1 MRRLF
6 SRSRKGQLDL
16 EAELAARDRPASF
29 PFVSGDTFRAMC
41 DVVVDE
47 AGVSRLG
54 WLPGHRVFCATK
66 YSDVLL
72 GLVESD
78 ADLRRAAKGMTVL
91 VHNGDVLP
99 DDSVFA
105 RLLEAFESVHTV
117 NITPELESMGVGALP
132 IGIENLHWGRNG
144 LLEYFP
150 LPGQVEDLPPL
161 PSRRNLIFGSFRS
174 VTNPQEREPLQRRVI
189 ETGMTWHD
197 PAGSPEAYFQ
207 ELRDSVFVLSP
218 RGNGLDCHRTW
229 EALYCG
235 AIPVVTQGTLSR
247 TLTDALP
254 ILVVDSWD
262 AVFDRTAGDLMAEAE
277 NLSEKSRES
286 AYFPSWT
293 VRFGAK

>member
-16 EAELAARDRPASF
+16 EAELAARDRPASS

-72 GLVESD
+72 GLVDSD
-78 ADLRRAAKGMTVL
+78 GDRRAAAKGMTVL

-99 DDSVFA
+99 EDSVFA

-132 IGIENLHWGRNG
+132 IGLENLHWARNG
-144 LLEYFP
+144 LLAYFP

-235 AIPVVTQGTLSR
+235 AIPVVSAGTLSPALASR
-247 TLTDALP
+247 LP
-254 ILVVDSWD
+254 IMVVDSWSD
-262 AVFDRTAGDLMAEAE
+262 FLARDPQALRAQAAEL
-277 NLSEKSRES
+277 NQRSREA
-286 AYFPSWT
+286 AYMPYWLGSL
-293 VRFGAK
+293 